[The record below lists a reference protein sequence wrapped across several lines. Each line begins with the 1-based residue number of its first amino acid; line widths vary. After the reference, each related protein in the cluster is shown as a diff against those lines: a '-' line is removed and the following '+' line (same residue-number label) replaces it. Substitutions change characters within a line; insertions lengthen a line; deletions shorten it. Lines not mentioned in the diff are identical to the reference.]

1 MMENAALQGNAL
13 IHRILMRVTDVRPSE
28 VKSVLF
34 AFACNFVLMATY
46 YLLRPVR
53 DAMATVFGVG
63 QLQNLFTGTLVITL
77 CCSPVFAWLTDTFK
91 LARVLT
97 GIFWFLIVNLLGF
110 YAWFQAE
117 PGSRW
122 FAAAFYWWFSVV
134 NLFMVSVFWSLMV
147 DLFTATQATRLLPA
161 IAAGGSI
168 GAIAGPL
175 VATLF
180 VKGVGVSG
188 VLLLA
193 VAGFVLVIA
202 AVHSLIREK
211 LRLQEE
217 HAETQA
223 STLDHRLSGTMLDG
237 FRALFSSSYQ
247 LNQAIFM
254 LLMTWIATVGYFI
267 QTDLISAAFTGLAAR
282 TQALANIDLV
292 VNILSAAVSLF
303 GLSHFIKRFGVTGGL
318 ALTPLLMAIT
328 FILMALS
335 PTLLMMQ
342 AMQVTRRVTQYAIAR
357 PSREICFTVVAQEG
371 RYKAKNVIDVV
382 VYRLGD
388 LASAWAQAG
397 MRMLGFG
404 TAGGLGVGLIASG
417 FWALSAWKLGRQYE
431 RRREKLGDAQP
442 TGR

>member
-1 MMENAALQGNAL
+1 
-13 IHRILMRVTDVRPSE
+13 
-28 VKSVLF
+28 
-34 AFACNFVLMATY
+34 
-46 YLLRPVR
+46 
-53 DAMATVFGVG
+53 MATVFGAG

-97 GIFWFLIVNLLGF
+97 GIFWFLIVNLLCF
-110 YAWFQAE
+110 YTWFQAA
-117 PGSRW
+117 PDSRW
-122 FAAAFYWWFSVV
+122 LAAAYYWWFSVV

-175 VATLF
+175 VASLF

-193 VAGFVLVIA
+193 IAGFGLVIA
-202 AVHSLIREK
+202 AVHWLIKEK
-211 LRLQEE
+211 LRLQEI

-223 STLDHRLSGTMLDG
+223 STLNHQLRGTMLDG

-247 LNQAIFM
+247 MNQALFM

-267 QTDLISAAFTGLAAR
+267 QTDLISTAFAGLAAR

-292 VNILSAAVSLF
+292 VNVCSAAVSLF
-303 GLSHFIKRFGVTGGL
+303 GLSHFIRRFGVTGGL
-318 ALTPLLMAIT
+318 MLTPFLMAAT
-328 FILMALS
+328 FVLMALS

-342 AMQVTRRVTQYAIAR
+342 AMQVTRRVTQYAVAR
-357 PSREICFTVVAQEG
+357 PSREICFTVVEQES

-397 MRMLGFG
+397 MRLLGFG
-404 TAGGLGVGLIASG
+404 MAGGLGVGVIASG
-417 FWALSAWKLGRQYE
+417 FWALSAWTLGRQYE
-431 RRREKLGDAQP
+431 RRRKDPAYSQAVVDSP
-442 TGR
+442 SA

>member
-1 MMENAALQGNAL
+1 MK
-13 IHRILMRVTDVRPSE
+13 VVDVRPGE
-28 VKSVLF
+28 VRAAVL

-77 CCSPVFAWLTDTFK
+77 CCSPVFA
-91 LARVLT
+91 
-97 GIFWFLIVNLLGF
+97 GIFWFLIANLLCF
-110 YAWFQAE
+110 YVWLRAE
-117 PGSRW
+117 PDSRW

-175 VATLF
+175 VASLT
-180 VKGVGVSG
+180 VKGLGVSG
-188 VLLLA
+188 ILLLA
-193 VAGFVLVIA
+193 VAGFGLVI
-202 AVHSLIREK
+202 VVLHWLIREK
-211 LRLQEE
+211 HRLQEM

-223 STLDHRLSGTMLDG
+223 STLNHQLRGTMLDG
-237 FRALFSSSYQ
+237 FRALFASSYQ

-254 LLMTWIATVGYFI
+254 LLMTWVATVGYFI
-267 QTDLISAAFTGLAAR
+267 QTDLISTAFSGLAAR

-292 VNILSAAVSLF
+292 VNILSAAVSLLAL
-303 GLSHFIKRFGVTGGL
+303 GRFIQRFGVTGGL
-318 ALTPLLMAIT
+318 VLTPFLMAVS
-328 FILMALS
+328 FVLMALS
-335 PTLLMMQ
+335 PTLLIMQ

-357 PSREICFTVVAQEG
+357 PSREICFTVVDQES

-388 LASAWAQAG
+388 LSSAWAQAG

-404 TAGGLGVGLIASG
+404 TGGGLGVGLIATG
-417 FWALSAWKLGRQYE
+417 FWALSAWILGRQYE
-431 RRREKLGDAQP
+431 SRREEVSSAEP
-442 TGR
+442 TLQSLRL

>member
-1 MMENAALQGNAL
+1 MKVA
-13 IHRILMRVTDVRPSE
+13 DVRPSE
-28 VKSVLF
+28 VRLVVL

-77 CCSPVFAWLTDTFK
+77 CCSPVFAWLTDTFR
-91 LARVLT
+91 LSRVLT
-97 GIFWFLIVNLLGF
+97 GIFWFLIVNLLCF

-117 PGSRW
+117 PDSRW
-122 FAAAFYWWFSVV
+122 FAAAYYWWFSVV

-161 IAAGGSI
+161 IAAGGSL

-175 VATLF
+175 VATLL
-180 VKGVGVSG
+180 VKDVGVSG

-193 VAGFVLVIA
+193 VAGFGLVIA
-202 AVHSLIREK
+202 AVHRLIGEK
-211 LRLQEE
+211 RRLQEL

-223 STLDHRLSGTMLDG
+223 STLNHQLRGTMLDG
-237 FRALFSSSYQ
+237 FRELFSSPYQ
-247 LNQAIFM
+247 MNQAIFM
-254 LLMTWIATVGYFI
+254 LLMTWVATVGYFI
-267 QTDLISAAFTGLAAR
+267 QTDLIGSAFSGLAAR

-303 GLSHFIKRFGVTGGL
+303 GLSHFIRRFGVTGGL
-318 ALTPLLMAIT
+318 VLTPVLMAAA
-328 FILMALS
+328 FVVMALS

-357 PSREICFTVVAQEG
+357 PSREICFTVVEQES

-388 LASAWAQAG
+388 LASAWTQAG
-397 MRMLGFG
+397 MRLLGFG

-417 FWALSAWKLGRQYE
+417 FWAVSAWRLGRQYE
-431 RRREKLGDAQP
+431 RRQEQLGSPEPIMASA
-442 TGR
+442 GF

>member
-1 MMENAALQGNAL
+1 
-13 IHRILMRVTDVRPSE
+13 
-28 VKSVLF
+28 
-34 AFACNFVLMATY
+34 MATY

-97 GIFWFLIVNLLGF
+97 GIFWFLIVDLLCF
-110 YAWFQAE
+110 CAWFQAE
-117 PGSRW
+117 PDSRW
-122 FAAAFYWWFSVV
+122 LAAAFYWWFSVV

-175 VATLF
+175 VASLF
-180 VKGVGVSG
+180 VKDVGVSG

-193 VAGFVLVIA
+193 VAGFGLVIA
-202 AVHSLIREK
+202 AVQWLIREK
-211 LRLQEE
+211 QRLQEVR
-217 HAETQA
+217 AETQA
-223 STLDHRLSGTMLDG
+223 STLDHRLRGTMLDG
-237 FRALFSSSYQ
+237 FRALFSSPYQ
-247 LNQAIFM
+247 MHQAMFM
-254 LLMTWIATVGYFI
+254 LLMTWVATVGYFL
-267 QTDLISAAFTGLAAR
+267 QTDLISAAFAGLAAR

-292 VNILSAAVSLF
+292 VNILSAAISLF
-303 GLSHFIKRFGVTGGL
+303 GLSYFIRRFGVTGGL
-318 ALTPLLMAIT
+318 VLTPLLMAGT
-328 FILMALS
+328 FVLMALS

-342 AMQVTRRVTQYAIAR
+342 ALQVTRRVTQYAIAR
-357 PSREICFTVVAQEG
+357 PSREICFTVVEQES

-397 MRMLGFG
+397 MRLLGFG
-404 TAGGLGVGLIASG
+404 LGGGVGLGLIASG
-417 FWALSAWKLGRQYE
+417 FWALSAWTLGRKYE
-431 RRREKLGDAQP
+431 RRREEP
-442 TGR
+442 THAEPIMESPGF

>member
-1 MMENAALQGNAL
+1 MTK
-13 IHRILMRVTDVRPSE
+13 IVDVRPSE
-28 VKSVLF
+28 LRAVLL
-34 AFACNFVLMATY
+34 AFACNFALMATY

-91 LARVLT
+91 LSRVLT
-97 GIFWFLIVNLLGF
+97 GIFWFLIANLLCF
-110 YAWFQAE
+110 YFWLRAE
-117 PGSRW
+117 PDSRW

-147 DLFTATQATRLLPA
+147 DLFTASQATRLLPA

-175 VATLF
+175 VASRS
-180 VKGVGVSG
+180 VKGLGVSG
-188 VLLLA
+188 ILLLA
-193 VAGFVLVIA
+193 VAGFGLVIA
-202 AVHSLIREK
+202 VLHWLIREK
-211 LRLQEE
+211 HRLQEV

-223 STLDHRLSGTMLDG
+223 STLNHQLRGTMLDG
-237 FRALFSSSYQ
+237 FRALFASSYQ
-247 LNQAIFM
+247 MNQAIFM
-254 LLMTWIATVGYFI
+254 LLMTWVATVGYFI
-267 QTDLISAAFTGLAAR
+267 QTDLISTAFSGLAAR

-292 VNILSAAVSLF
+292 VNILSAAVSLLA
-303 GLSHFIKRFGVTGGL
+303 LSRFIQRFGVTGGL
-318 ALTPLLMAIT
+318 VLTPFLMAVS
-328 FILMALS
+328 FVLMALS

-357 PSREICFTVVAQEG
+357 PSREICFTVVEQES

-388 LASAWAQAG
+388 LSSAWVQAG

-404 TAGGLGVGLIASG
+404 MAGGLGVGLIATG
-417 FWALSAWKLGRQYE
+417 FWAVSAWTLGRQYE
-431 RRREKLGDAQP
+431 SRRAELRSAEP
-442 TGR
+442 TMPSLRL